1 MKTLEDLLK
10 EISTS
15 DELQNELAS
24 MEKGQYAEVEA
35 FLKKHDCSASA
46 EEFVNYLK
54 SLLEGEIG
62 DDEASVVAGGTDDMI
77 LFPEELP
84 PLPPHVLK
92 ELELFK
98 WF

>member
-15 DELQNELAS
+15 DELQNELTS
-24 MEKGQYAEVEA
+24 MKKGQYAEIEA

-54 SLLEGEIG
+54 SSLEGEIG
-62 DDEASVVAGGTDDMI
+62 DDEASAAAGGTDAI

-98 WF
+98 WL